1 MIGLVQNELIKI
13 WEKKN
18 SWIFPIILLF
28 ALIGGSFLETK
39 ITPQYKGD
47 DWRAKVQAE
56 INELEQKLPTAETED
71 TLMKSGKDF
80 DWDDTKESIE
90 TKIQDYQNNLKQDVS
105 PYSNTWSNMNGI
117 VIGMKSLV
125 TLFVVIIC
133 AGSVSSEFSD
143 GTIKQLLI
151 RPYKRWAILLSK
163 YIALLIYTAIL
174 IAFLMGVGYLVSI
187 VFFGVG
193 NFEDKVLVFGTVD
206 QIVASGGP
214 FFLKSIL
221 YYLPG
226 LLFVL
231 TLSFMLSTLFKNQ
244 AIAVGVGVFILFVS
258 STIGQLI
265 QSLAEKYV
273 WLKLLVFPH
282 LDQTVFLFKDKI
294 IETITMPMSL
304 GILFIYYAIIMIIT
318 FWFFKKKDVSI

>member
-39 ITPQYKGD
+39 MTPQYEGD
-47 DWRAKVQAE
+47 DWRATVQSE
-56 INELEQKLPTAETED
+56 INELEQKLPTAKTEES
-71 TLMKSGKDF
+71 LMESEEDF
-80 DWDDTKESIE
+80 DWDETKEAIE
-90 TKIQDYQNNLKQDVS
+90 MRIQDYRNNLEQDVS
-105 PYSNTWSNMNGI
+105 PYTTSWSNMNGM

-174 IAFLMGVGYLVSI
+174 VAFLMVVGYLVSI
-187 VFFGVG
+187 AFFGIG
-193 NFEDKVLVFGTVD
+193 NFGDNVLIFGTME

-226 LLFVL
+226 LLLVL

-244 AIAVGVGVFILFVS
+244 AISVGVGVFILFVS
-258 STIGQLI
+258 STIGQII
-265 QSLAEKYV
+265 QSLAEKYT

-282 LDQTVFLFKDKI
+282 LDQTIFLFQDKI
-294 IETITMPMSL
+294 IETVTMPMSL

-318 FWFFKKKDVSI
+318 FWFFQKKDVSI